1 MKILHTGDLHL
12 DSAFCAEDAKTADE
26 RREEQ
31 RVLLRRIFACAKEEQ
46 CDLILMAGDL
56 FDSRTVTPETAALA
70 EKLLR
75 ESTCPVVLAAGN
87 HDPYTEGSFYH
98 SYQKKQMPDHVYLFT
113 SNELQ
118 CFEIEELR
126 VRVFGYAFTSS
137 FLGESPLGGAPLP
150 EKAGWRHLFCAH
162 ADLTSPISRTAPVTE
177 GDLVRAD
184 FDYAALGHIHRPP
197 VIESPRIR
205 YCGFAEGRS
214 FDELGEGGVLLVTL
228 TEGEE
233 PRIERKILS
242 QKRYA
247 IEELDLS
254 SSPDESA
261 MRSAIE
267 QSLQNAL
274 EKGVTHLRLYL
285 VGDADPEILSLVLDE
300 TNQKEKLL
308 ALCEIYNL
316 TIPIADGSFLKND
329 MTIRGAFYR
338 ALYPK
343 LTDEDPAV
351 RRRAAKA
358 LRIGLCAIDGRAI
371 PTEEGK
377 E

>member
-12 DSAFCAEDAKTADE
+12 DSAFCAENLKTADG

-31 RVLLRRIFACAKEEQ
+31 RALLRRVFACAKEEA
-46 CDLILMAGDL
+46 CDLILIAGDL
-56 FDSRTVTPETAALA
+56 FDSRSVTPETAALT

-75 ESTCPVVLAAGN
+75 ESTCPVVIAPGN

-98 SYQKKQMPDHVYLFT
+98 TYQKKQMPEHVYLFT

-118 CFEIEELR
+118 CFEIEELQT
-126 VRVFGYAFTSS
+126 RVFGYAFSS
-137 FLGESPLGGAPLP
+137 AFLPQSPLSGAVMP
-150 EKAGWRHLFCAH
+150 EKAGWKHLFCAH

-177 GDLVRAD
+177 GDLLRAN

-197 VIESPRIR
+197 VIDSERIR

-214 FDELGEGGVLLVTL
+214 FDELGAGGVWLVTL
-228 TEGEE
+228 EEGEA
-233 PRIERKILS
+233 PKLERRILS
-242 QKRYA
+242 EKRYE

-254 SSPDESA
+254 SCMDEAA
-261 MRSAIE
+261 MSEAIE
-267 QSLQNAL
+267 RAIQKASDR
-274 EKGVTHLRLYL
+274 GITHLRLYL
-285 VGDADPEILSLVLDE
+285 VGAADPELLSVSLVD
-300 TNQKEKLL
+300 TNQNQNRL
-308 ALCEIYNL
+308 ALCELQNL
-316 TIPIADGSFLKND
+316 TIPVADGSFLKND

-343 LTDEDPAV
+343 LTDEDPVV

-358 LRIGLCAIDGRAI
+358 LRIGLGAIDGRAI
-371 PTEEGK
+371 PTEEGN

>member
-31 RVLLRRIFACAKEEQ
+31 RTLLRRIFACAKEEQ

-56 FDSRTVTPETAALA
+56 FDGRTVTPETASLF

-75 ESTCPVVLAAGN
+75 ESTCPVVLAPGN

-98 SYQKKQMPDHVYLFT
+98 SYQKKQIPEHVYVFT

-118 CFEIEELR
+118 CFEVEELR

-137 FLGESPLGGAPLP
+137 FLGESPLGGASFPQ
-150 EKAGWRHLFCAH
+150 KAGWRHLFCAH

-184 FDYAALGHIHRPP
+184 FDYAALGHVHRPP
-197 VIESPRIR
+197 VIESPKIR

-214 FDELGEGGVLLVTL
+214 FDELGEGGVLIVTL
-228 TEGEE
+228 TEGEA
-233 PRIERKILS
+233 PHIERKILS
-242 QKRYA
+242 RRCYA

-254 SSPDESA
+254 SSPDEES
-261 MRSAIE
+261 MRLSIE
-267 QSLQNAL
+267 QSLQKAVDR
-274 EKGVTHLRLYL
+274 GITHLRLYL
-285 VGDADPEILSLVLDE
+285 VGDADPEALSLVLDE
-300 TNQKEKLL
+300 TNQKENPL
-308 ALCEIYNL
+308 AFCEIYNL

-338 ALYPK
+338 ELYPK

>member
-12 DSAFCAEDAKTADE
+12 DSAFCSENAKTADL

-31 RVLLRRIFACAKEEQ
+31 RALLRRVFACAKEEG
-46 CDLILMAGDL
+46 CDLILVAGDL
-56 FDSRTVTPETAALA
+56 FDSRYVTPETAALTEA
-70 EKLLR
+70 LLR
-75 ESTCPVVLAAGN
+75 ESSCPVVLAPGN
-87 HDPYTEGSFYH
+87 HDPYAEGGFYH
-98 SYQKKQMPDHVYLFT
+98 TYQKKQMPEHVYLFT

-118 CFEIEELR
+118 CFEIEELHT
-126 VRVFGYAFTSS
+126 RVFGYAFTSS
-137 FLGESPLGGAPLP
+137 FLSESPLGGAELP
-150 EKAGWRHLFCAH
+150 EKSGWCHLFCAH

-177 GDLVRAD
+177 GDLLRAD

-197 VIESPRIR
+197 VIDSEKIR

-214 FDELGEGGVLLVTL
+214 FDELGEGGALIVTL
-228 TEGEE
+228 EEGKL
-233 PRIERKILS
+233 PVVERRVLS

-254 SSPDESA
+254 ACSDEA
-261 MRSAIE
+261 GMLAAIDD
-267 QSLQNAL
+267 AV
-274 EKGVTHLRLYL
+274 KKAVKDGVTHLRLYL
-285 VGDADPEILSLVLDE
+285 VGDADPEILSMVLDK
-300 TNQKEKLL
+300 TNQKEDL
-308 ALCEIYNL
+308 ALFEIQNL
-316 TIPIADGSFLKND
+316 TIPLADGGFLKND

-338 ALYPK
+338 ALYSK

-371 PTEEGK
+371 PTEEGR